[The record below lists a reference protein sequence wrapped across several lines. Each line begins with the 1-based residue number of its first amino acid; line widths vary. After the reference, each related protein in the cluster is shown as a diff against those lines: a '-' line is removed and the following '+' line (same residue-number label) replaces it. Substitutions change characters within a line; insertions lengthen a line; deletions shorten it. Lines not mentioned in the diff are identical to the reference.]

1 MANQSAE
8 MISIKELNGKIFYVP
23 AYQRG
28 FRWSKQQVLELIEDL
43 YNFVRRNNKQ
53 KIYSLQPIVVKK
65 RDDNI
70 YELIDGQQR
79 LTAIYILLAIFK
91 ASHFKKFAPN
101 IKYTLLFEGK
111 EAFEELLNVLNE
123 EFKDIETLNEKLCQQ
138 QCRDIDSKNVIN
150 IIKFISSDDDAECE
164 DKLCDIF
171 RYGLERTEEN
181 PEEKD
186 ICIIWHEIGETDE
199 YEEQDNDN
207 YAIDVFA
214 NINANK
220 IPLTESEL
228 IKAVILHRFGD
239 DSEQEAVAHQWE
251 TIERGLSNDKVWYFF
266 MQKNAKYETRIDLLF
281 EVWYE
286 AQKEE
291 GGVVVPKGTH
301 ELLRAVNKYFEEKK
315 PAKEL
320 WDQIVEIFETIQD
333 WYNDYEKYHLIGL
346 LAELYKGTKTKKT
359 TLPCKLYRE
368 YHNRCKSEFCDYL
381 RKEIFSE
388 LQETKIFSTKNIEEL
403 KKEDIVLGEISYD
416 KTSRFVKKILLT
428 YNIALLVNSQ
438 LNSKRNTNERFPFD
452 YYRSNNV
459 FLDIE
464 HINPQT
470 PDENKD
476 MTLWLEF
483 IRCFIDE
490 IQLNITDEQK
500 DELKNGI
507 MTKEMQEK
515 LKNEINMNEIGN
527 LVLLDS
533 KINRSPNYAN
543 CLYSKKRVEINKALR
558 GQAYFEAI
566 ILPGTRL
573 VFNREF
579 ETDNGVNLIWTQ
591 KDQEIYKNSIEE
603 NLYILFKGELMH
615 E

>member
-1 MANQSAE
+1 MANQSAK
-8 MISIKELNGKIFYVP
+8 MISIKELNGKTFYVP

-28 FRWSKQQVLELIEDL
+28 FRWSKQQMVELIEDL
-43 YNFVRRNNKQ
+43 YDFVGRNNKQ

-65 RDDNI
+65 RDDNTF
-70 YELIDGQQR
+70 ELIDGQQR
-79 LTAIYILLAIFK
+79 LTAIYILLSLFK
-91 ASHFKKFAPN
+91 AGNFKAYAPN

-111 EAFEELLNVLNE
+111 ETFEELLNVLSE
-123 EFKDIETLNEKLCQQ
+123 DFKDIQALNEKLCQK
-138 QCRDIDSKNVIN
+138 QCKDIDSKNVIN
-150 IIKFISSDDDAECE
+150 VINFIFSDDGSKYEG
-164 DKLCDIF
+164 KLCDIF
-171 RYGLERTEEN
+171 RYGLEST
-181 PEEKD
+181 EEKD
-186 ICIIWHEIGETDE
+186 ICIIWHEIGETDK
-199 YEEQDNDN
+199 YEDQDNDN

-239 DSEQEAVAHQWE
+239 DSEQDAVAHQWE

-281 EVWYE
+281 EIWYE

-291 GGVVVPKGTH
+291 EDGVVVPKGTH
-301 ELLRAVNKYFEEKK
+301 ELLRAINKYFEEKK
-315 PAKEL
+315 SAKDL
-320 WDQIVEIFETIQD
+320 WDQIVKIFETIQD

-346 LAELYKGTKTKKT
+346 LAELDKGSKKQEKS
-359 TLPCKLYRE
+359 LPCELYIN
-368 YHNRCKSEFCDYL
+368 YHKKCKSEFCDYL
-381 RKEIFSE
+381 RNEIFSK
-388 LQETKIFSTKNIEEL
+388 LQETKIFSTKNIDKL

-416 KTSRFVKKILLT
+416 KTSRFVKKILLA

-438 LNSKRNTNERFPFD
+438 LNSKRNINERFPFD
-452 YYRSNNV
+452 YYRSKDV
-459 FLDIE
+459 DIDIE

-470 PDENKD
+470 PDKD
-476 MTLWLEF
+476 KDKTVWLKF
-483 IRCFIDE
+483 IQCFIE
-490 IQLNITDEQK
+490 ETQIGITEEQK
-500 DELKNGI
+500 NQLKNGV
-507 MTKEMQEK
+507 MPNEMQEK

-543 CLYSKKRVEINKALR
+543 CLYSEKRVEINKALR

-579 ETDNGVNLIWTQ
+579 EADDKVNLIWTQ
-591 KDQEIYKNSIEE
+591 KDQASYKNSIEE